1 MGHNEKERCQV
12 ARSILTSCVG
22 KIAVLPDITIQTG
35 SELEQCMH
43 QLIPLSVAMELSVS
57 HYDGN
62 KLQLSAPLGPNINHQ
77 MTAFGGSL
85 LSGCAL
91 VGWGLLQLQ
100 LGHMGRTGNVVVG
113 EATSTFY
120 APVADFLR
128 VESELPPHFD
138 GFKQDLLAKGVKSV
152 QLDAHVFDGH
162 AKQPAMTVSA
172 KYVVRLQS
180 HDRT

>member
-1 MGHNEKERCQV
+1 
-12 ARSILTSCVG
+12 
-22 KIAVLPDITIQTG
+22 
-35 SELEQCMH
+35 MH

-62 KLQLSAPLGPNINHQ
+62 KLQLFSATRTQHQSPNDRIRRKSAIRLRLGR
-77 MTAFGGSL
+77 MGL
-85 LSGCAL
+85 
-91 VGWGLLQLQ
+91 LLQLQ

-138 GFKQDLLAKGVKSV
+138 DFKQDLLAKGVKSV

-162 AKQPAMTVSA
+162 AEQPAMTVSA